1 MTDYTRTQILLEKS
15 QHTQL
20 KEIAENQG
28 KTFSELVREYLDAQL
43 RLRNY
48 EEIRR
53 AAHLLREDYTGDAD
67 LTGMTALDGEDFLN
81 EQG

>member
-15 QHTQL
+15 QHHQL

-48 EEIRR
+48 EEMRL
-53 AAHLLREDYTGDAD
+53 AAHLLRENYIGDAD
-67 LTGMTALDGEDFLN
+67 LTDTTALDGEDFLN
-81 EQG
+81 EKG